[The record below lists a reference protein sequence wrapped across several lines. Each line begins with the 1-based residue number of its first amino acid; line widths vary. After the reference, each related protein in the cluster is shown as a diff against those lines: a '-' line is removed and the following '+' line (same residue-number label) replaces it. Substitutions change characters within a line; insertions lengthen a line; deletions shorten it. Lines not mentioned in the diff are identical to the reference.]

1 MAVEYQVSENAV
13 IPAPVSRVWE
23 VISATDRYAEWVP
36 TVLEVTDHHGA
47 AEVGRTYSER
57 NKSLGPLTTRSTWTV
72 REVRPGRRRV
82 DTGTGFAPLQD
93 VTNVFAFEP
102 VVLADGGEGTAMTY
116 LVRYRIGLGPIGA
129 LVHRVVSPGLRADM
143 RTSMVNLSDLILAEG
158 PGQ

>member
-1 MAVEYQVSENAV
+1 MAVDYQVSENAL

-23 VISATDRYAEWVP
+23 VISATNRYAEWVP
-36 TVLEVTDHHGA
+36 TVLEVTDHHGT

-72 REVRPGRRRV
+72 REIRPGRSRV

-93 VTNVFAFEP
+93 VTNVFTFEP
-102 VVLADGGEGTAMTY
+102 VVLADGAEGTAMTY

-158 PGQ
+158 PGR